1 MFASLQFLREVFL
14 CLLDARGFASSPQ
27 AFPRFVTTCKR
38 DLQIAWVDLGLLHP
52 TLINVANGSA
62 GNERPQG
69 SLQGV
74 KGRPFMIN
82 VKIEQKSFLGKPERV
97 LGNVVAYIEEL
108 KGIFEAEVYQGL
120 GFGLIFYQLKEGGGD
135 VVVLKS
141 NRTVHD
147 LDSFQCVPP
156 LVVTD
161 KLQDWNRALNILR
174 DWKYVEPSAII
185 YGWKQKHS
193 FTFSHSMAI
202 PTMTPE
208 GSSMGPGKVVE
219 CLIFNAVTPG
229 GLPFVLIDGA
239 LAPPRGN
246 ALCTV
251 QAAPEEKLLYS
262 SLKSSVEEDSSA
274 RFHLVKAM
282 LRSKR
287 PAVLLQ
293 AFKYLQQMKCPQALY
308 GMALEACVENIA
320 SNNDRLLEAM
330 ERALFLKPLT
340 SPGRIAPQTG
350 GKNGAAL
357 YPYMHDD
364 KPSRRRIAARF
375 YLSAEQYPDSAAI
388 ERLARDPDPAIR
400 QWVAEKLAARVDDGP
415 EVKLLWDL
423 LADPCP
429 EVRVKAVKALAVRPT
444 VEIYGKLAVLL
455 QDPDAAIRTAT
466 VEAFAHES
474 ASPWVEQ
481 LIAMLEEPSS
491 EVFAAA
497 ARALRYA
504 GSGRHVPLLKEIHH
518 RQKAQ
523 RGVHGS
529 LSELEWTI
537 LALEGNISELEKMKE
552 SCGPMFSRVWISP
565 VIRRARE
572 IQQQRQRHQSASDQ
586 P

>member
-1 MFASLQFLREVFL
+1 
-14 CLLDARGFASSPQ
+14 
-27 AFPRFVTTCKR
+27 
-38 DLQIAWVDLGLLHP
+38 
-52 TLINVANGSA
+52 
-62 GNERPQG
+62 
-69 SLQGV
+69 
-74 KGRPFMIN
+74 MIN
-82 VKIEQKSFLGKPERV
+82 VKIEQKSFLGEPERV
-97 LGNVVAYIEEL
+97 VGNVVAYIEEL

-120 GFGLIFYQLKEGGGD
+120 GFGLILYHLKEGGGD

-141 NRTVHD
+141 NRTVRD
-147 LDSFQCVPP
+147 LDSFQYVPP
-156 LVVTD
+156 MIVAD
-161 KLQDWNRALNILR
+161 KLLDWNRALNILR

-202 PTMTPE
+202 PTMAAD
-208 GSSMGPGKVVE
+208 GSSRGPGKVVE
-219 CLIFNAVTPG
+219 CLIFNSVTPG
-229 GLPFVLIDGA
+229 VLPFVLIDGA

-246 ALCTV
+246 ALCMV

-262 SLKSSVEEDSSA
+262 SLKNSAEEEPA
-274 RFHLVKAM
+274 AKFHLVKAM

-340 SPGRIAPQTG
+340 SPSRPAPQTG
-350 GKNGAAL
+350 EKTGAAL
-357 YPYMHDD
+357 YPYLHDN

-375 YLSAEQYPDSAAI
+375 YLSTEQHPDFDAI
-388 ERLARDPDPAIR
+388 EKLARDPDEEIR
-400 QWVAEKLAARVDDGP
+400 QWVAEKLAARVADGP
-415 EVKLLWDL
+415 EDKLLLTL
-423 LADPCP
+423 LADPCA
-429 EVRVKAVKALAVRPT
+429 EVRVKAIKSLAARPT
-444 VEIYGKLAVLL
+444 TEVYGQLAVLL
-455 QDPDAAIRTAT
+455 KDPDAAIRAAT

-474 ASPWVEQ
+474 AAPWGEQ
-481 LIAMLEEPSS
+481 LIAMLEDPSS
-491 EVFAAA
+491 EVVAAA

-504 GSGRHVPLLKEIHH
+504 GSGRQVPLLREIHQ
-518 RQKAQ
+518 RKKAQ
-523 RGVHGS
+523 RGLNGS
-529 LSELEWTI
+529 LSELQWTI

-552 SCGPMFSRVWISP
+552 SCGPMFGRVWISP

-572 IQQQRQRHQSASDQ
+572 IQQERQRHQSASSQ